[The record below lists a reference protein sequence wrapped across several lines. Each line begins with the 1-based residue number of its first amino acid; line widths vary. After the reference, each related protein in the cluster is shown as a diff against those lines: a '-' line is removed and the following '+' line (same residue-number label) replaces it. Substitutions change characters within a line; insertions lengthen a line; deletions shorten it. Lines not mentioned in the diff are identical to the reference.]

1 MPDAPRKYHL
11 INTAQLEAARKIW
24 PKVSER
30 TWVLVLKRTDEP
42 MVLNR
47 AAHRGI
53 GFAEV
58 KIPEKVVDGMGYV
71 REMDVLILVAGE
83 TPLAEGQLPR

>member
-24 PKVSER
+24 PKVSDR
-30 TWVLVLKRTDEP
+30 TWVLVLRRTDEP

-53 GFAEV
+53 GFTEI
-58 KIPEKVVDGMGYV
+58 KIPEKTVDGMAYL
-71 REMDVLILVAGE
+71 RDIDILILVAGE
-83 TPLAEGQLPR
+83 TLLAEGQLPR